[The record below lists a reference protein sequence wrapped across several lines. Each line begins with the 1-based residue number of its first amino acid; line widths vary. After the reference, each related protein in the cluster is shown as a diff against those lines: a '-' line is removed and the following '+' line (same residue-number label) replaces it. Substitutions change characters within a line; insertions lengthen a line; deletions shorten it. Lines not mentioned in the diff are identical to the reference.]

1 MDRLM
6 IDPTRT
12 DLDPLE
18 IQTMTRKR
26 TIYVTEFDLKRLN
39 KLIEM
44 LEDEPD
50 RFDSRYLEELDD
62 ELRRAKVVAAKNIP
76 PATVTMNSKVRLNDL
91 DTGKD
96 VIYQLVFPGDADA
109 GQNKISILA
118 PMGTALIGFKV
129 GDTVEWR
136 APAGMKRMRI
146 EEILY
151 QPEAAG
157 DFHL

>member
-1 MDRLM
+1 MA
-6 IDPTRT
+6 
-12 DLDPLE
+12 
-18 IQTMTRKR
+18 RKR
-26 TIYVTEFDLKRLN
+26 TIYVTQFDFKRLN

-44 LEDEPD
+44 LEDDPGVLD
-50 RFDSRYLEELDD
+50 ARYLEELDD
-62 ELRRAKVVAAKNIP
+62 ELRRAKVVDPANVPANI
-76 PATVTMNSKVRLNDL
+76 VTMNSKVRLTDL

-109 GQNKISILA
+109 GQNKISVLA

-129 GDTVEWR
+129 GDTVEWA
-136 APAGMKRMRI
+136 APAGVKKMRI
-146 EEILY
+146 EEIIY